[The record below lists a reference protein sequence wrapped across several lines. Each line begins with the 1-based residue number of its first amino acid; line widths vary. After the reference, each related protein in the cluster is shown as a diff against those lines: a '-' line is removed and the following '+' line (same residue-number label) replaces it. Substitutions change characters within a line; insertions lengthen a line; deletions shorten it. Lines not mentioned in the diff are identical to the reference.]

1 MSLYAVLVTVG
12 AIVILVLGM
21 AGLLMKFY
29 RKVDQGKA
37 LIVNNLKADPDVV
50 FTGAV
55 VYPIIHRAEIMDIS
69 VKTIEIDRRGKEGL
83 ICKDNIRADIKVTFF
98 VRVNKTRE
106 DVLKVAQSIGC
117 VRASDHKTLEDLFA
131 AKFSEALKTVGKR
144 MEFESLYEERDRFR
158 DEIIDIIGR
167 DLNGYI
173 LEDAAID
180 YLEQTPLANLDSNNI
195 LDAQGIRKITEL
207 TSIQHVRTNEYANN
221 EKKLIKKQDV
231 EATEAILELERQ
243 QADAESKQ
251 KREIATVRAREDAEV
266 LRVQAE
272 ERLKA
277 ESARI
282 KTTEDL
288 SVQEENKNRQV
299 EVAKKNRERVVA
311 VEGER
316 VERDRVIEQ
325 IGRERETEL
334 LRIAKEKALEVERK
348 AIQDVIRERI
358 AVEKTV
364 AEEEERIKDL
374 RLIAEA
380 KRNKEAV
387 VLAAEAEAQELLVKG
402 IKAAEAAEQASKY
415 KAKERLVLADA
426 DLEATDKAAK
436 AKIRLAEGIQAEEAA
451 AGLARVRVKEAD
463 AIALEKVGF
472 AEARVLI
479 EKAQAEAQGNE
490 ASGLARARVL
500 EAEAAAN
507 EKAGLASARVRR
519 EQGTAEA
526 QAILEKANS
535 MRALDEATRGHEEFR
550 LRVEMEK
557 SLGLEEIHAKRQVAE
572 AQARILGDAFKTAK
586 IDIVGGD
593 AAFIDRVVNAV
604 SYGKSLDGAVKH
616 SNTLSTLGADY
627 LNGKSRLLD
636 DVKKLIAT
644 SGLSATDLQALTVTA
659 FLTKMMRNADG
670 GAKTHL
676 QNLLAKATELGLADT
691 NLS

>member
-1 MSLYAVLVTVG
+1 MSLYAVIVTIG
-12 AIVILVLGM
+12 AIVILVLGL

-117 VRASDHKTLEDLFA
+117 ARASDHKTLEDLFA

-251 KREIATVRAREDAEV
+251 KREISTVRAREEAEV

-288 SVQEENKNRQV
+288 SIQEENKNRQV

-311 VEGER
+311 VEAER
-316 VERDRVIEQ
+316 VERDRMIEQ

-374 RLIAEA
+374 RLIADA

-387 VLAAEAEAQELLVKG
+387 VLGAEAEAQELLVKG
-402 IKAAEAAEQASKY
+402 IKAAEAGEQASKF
-415 KAKERLVLADA
+415 KARERLVLADA
-426 DLEATDKAAK
+426 ELEATDKAAK

-451 AGLARVRVKEAD
+451 AGLAKVRVKEAD
-463 AIALEKVGF
+463 AAAIEKVGF

-479 EKAQAEAQGNE
+479 EKAQAQAQGAE
-490 ASGLARARVL
+490 AAGLAHARVL
-500 EAEAAAN
+500 EAEASAN
-507 EKAGLASARVRR
+507 EKAGLVAARIRR

-535 MRALDEATRGHEEFR
+535 MRALDEATRGHEEYR
-550 LRVEMEK
+550 LRLEMEK
-557 SLGLEEIHAKRQVAE
+557 SLGMEEIQAKRQVAE
-572 AQARILGDAFKTAK
+572 AQARVLGDAFKTAK

-604 SYGKSLDGAVKH
+604 SYGKAVDGAMSH
-616 SNTLSTLGADY
+616 STTLATLGSDY

-636 DVKKLIAT
+636 DIKKWVAS

-659 FLTKMMRNADG
+659 FLTRMMRNADG
-670 GAKTHL
+670 GTKTQL
-676 QNLLAKATELGLADT
+676 QNLLAKATEFGLADT
-691 NLS
+691 KLS